1 MTSSTLAGNQSSTR
15 PDKIGDLQSTATM
28 FAQSERKDQ
37 LVANCATMTGIR
49 SYTFFSYLRK
59 GVKERMEK
67 GIKHQK
73 PDNHAGRAQLQD
85 TLEDRGKR
93 KLIKSTDGILEGGC
107 GILFN
112 QEVLKNRSR
121 MCR

>member
-67 GIKHQK
+67 GIKHEE
-73 PDNHAGRAQLQD
+73 PDDHTGCAQFKD
-85 TLEDRGKR
+85 TFEDCGKR
-93 KLIKSTDGILEGGC
+93 KFVKRADRVLECGGGILLDQE
-107 GILFN
+107 IL
-112 QEVLKNRSR
+112 
-121 MCR
+121 